1 MGIGSM
7 LDLKWAFPIK
17 SPTLTNS
24 SSTTTTTT
32 RPCFSSVRGKESSC
46 ETAILP
52 ILLSVG
58 SEENDATPREPL
70 QPNTYLFGSLRTLGN
85 SSVDIEDEMKL
96 CKPLHYTAEDIPNNV
111 QDNTFTSYPY
121 TQVNGKSRYG
131 LLMENIRKI
140 EEIVADKDFIRLERD
155 ILTQIGTL
163 GALKLFHVCLSRTLK
178 TPSFVPMPI
187 TVTDL
192 PSVRAR
198 DDAATDRAGRIIV
211 RSRRKEERKSRR
223 KRALEKATKIYGLS
237 AIKMISKVPKRASYS
252 RLKDSSSSRSKRL
265 VIARNE
271 SKMSKGIQDLT
282 YLERIKMT
290 LEEERGRVASVS
302 NWAEAAGVDEKEL
315 QQRLHFGW
323 SCRDK
328 LLRSTR
334 SLIMFLARNYQ
345 RMGIPLE
352 DLLQAGKL
360 GVLQGSQRF
369 DDTRGYQF
377 STYVQYWIRKAMSKL
392 VAQHSRGI
400 QIPINVNRTIN
411 QVQKARKALYGLNRK
426 HPDEME
432 ISRFTGLS
440 LAKIRSAS
448 NCPRIVGSIDKK
460 VGYGS
465 LKFMDFTPDASIKTP
480 EEVVMRQHMEQ
491 GIFELLQGLN
501 PRERQVLILR
511 HGLWDGHCKSLAEIG
526 RIFRCTKEW
535 IRKIEKSALT
545 KVRTKDMKRSLSHYL
560 IM

>member
-1 MGIGSM
+1 M
-7 LDLKWAFPIK
+7 LPRHRQIQCERRRRQDAAAFIIPMT
-17 SPTLTNS
+17 SCT
-24 SSTTTTTT
+24 
-32 RPCFSSVRGKESSC
+32 SVE
-46 ETAILP
+46 
-52 ILLSVG
+52 
-58 SEENDATPREPL
+58 
-70 QPNTYLFGSLRTLGN
+70 LFGEVLRGN
-85 SSVDIEDEMKL
+85 GEKCPVTEDAKLVMKL
-96 CKPLHYTAEDIPNNV
+96 CKPWHDTVEDIPNNV
-111 QDNTFTSYPY
+111 QDDAFTSCPY

-131 LLMENIRKI
+131 LLMENIGKI
-140 EEIVADKDFIRLERD
+140 EEIVADKDLIRLESD
-155 ILTQIGTL
+155 ILTQIRRL
-163 GALKLFHVCLSRTLK
+163 GALKLFRVCLSRTLK
-178 TPSFVPMPI
+178 TPSSLPMPI

-192 PSVRAR
+192 PSVRVR
-198 DDAATDRAGRIIV
+198 DDAATDRATRVIV
-211 RSRRKEERKSRR
+211 HSRRKEERKSRR
-223 KRALEKATKIYGLS
+223 KRALEKATKSYGLS

-265 VIARNE
+265 AIARNE

-290 LEEERGRVASVS
+290 LEVERGRVASFS
-302 NWAEAAGVDEKEL
+302 SWAEAAGVDEKEL

-323 SCRDK
+323 SSRDM

-345 RMGIPLE
+345 GMGIPLE

-360 GVLQGSQRF
+360 GVLQGSQRY
-369 DDTRGYQF
+369 DNTRGYQF

-411 QVQKARKALYGLNRK
+411 QIQRARKALCGLNGK
-426 HPDEME
+426 YPDETE

-440 LAKIRSAS
+440 LAKVRLAS

-460 VGYGS
+460 AGYGS
-465 LKFMDFTPDASIKTP
+465 LKFMDFTPDTSIKTP
-480 EEVVMRQHMEQ
+480 EEVVMRQHMQ
-491 GIFELLQGLN
+491 QSIFELLQGLN

-511 HGLWDGHCKSLAEIG
+511 YGLWDGHCKSLAEIG
-526 RIFRCTKEW
+526 RIFKCSKEW
-535 IRKIEKSALT
+535 IRNIEKSALT
-545 KVRTKDMKRSLSHYL
+545 KVRTKDIKRSLSHYL